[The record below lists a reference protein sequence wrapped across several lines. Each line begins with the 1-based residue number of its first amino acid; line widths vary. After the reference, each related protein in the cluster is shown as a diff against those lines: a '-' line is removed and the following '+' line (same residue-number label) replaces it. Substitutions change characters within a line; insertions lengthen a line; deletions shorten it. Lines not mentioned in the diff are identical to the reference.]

1 MLGTPVSMPCH
12 PACTL
17 PCIALTIDKVSTSL
31 TGRYWHTIPIQ
42 AMACHLIVIT
52 VLVEILVM
60 IPKVISQF
68 FQEILEALGVLVSP
82 AYGDAVLGFTE
93 SDCFVEQIFI

>member
-1 MLGTPVSMPCH
+1 MPCH
-12 PACTL
+12 PACPL
-17 PCIALTIDKVSTSL
+17 PGIALTVDKVSTSL
-31 TGRYWHTIPIQ
+31 TGRYWHTIQIQ
-42 AMACHLIVIT
+42 AMTFLFVVIT
-52 VLVEILVM
+52 VLVEIPVM

>member
-1 MLGTPVSMPCH
+1 MPCH

-17 PCIALTIDKVSTSL
+17 PGIALTVDKVSTGL
-31 TGRYWHTIPIQ
+31 TGRYWHTIQIQ
-42 AMACHLIVIT
+42 AMTFLLIVIA

-68 FQEILEALGVLVSP
+68 FQKILEALGVLVSP
-82 AYGDAVLGFTE
+82 AYGSAVLGFTE
-93 SDCFVEQIFI
+93 SDCFVE

>member
-1 MLGTPVSMPCH
+1 MPCH

-17 PCIALTIDKVSTSL
+17 PCIALAIDKVSTGL

-42 AMACHLIVIT
+42 AMAFLFVVIT
-52 VLVEILVM
+52 VLVEIPVM
-60 IPKVISQF
+60 IIKVIIQF
-68 FQEILEALGVLVSP
+68 LYKNLEALGVLVSP
-82 AYGDAVLGFTE
+82 AYGSAVLGFTE

>member
-1 MLGTPVSMPCH
+1 MPCH

-17 PCIALTIDKVSTSL
+17 PSIALAIDKVSTCL
-31 TGRYWHTIPIQ
+31 TGRYWNIIPIQ
-42 AMACHLIVIT
+42 AMAFLLIVIA

-68 FQEILEALGVLVSP
+68 FQEILEALSVLISP
-82 AYGDAVLGFTE
+82 AYVSAVLGFTE
-93 SDCFVEQIFI
+93 NDCFIE

>member
-1 MLGTPVSMPCH
+1 MPCH

-17 PCIALTIDKVSTSL
+17 PGIALTIDKVSTSL

-42 AMACHLIVIT
+42 AMAFLFVVIT
-52 VLVEILVM
+52 VLVEIPVM

-68 FQEILEALGVLVSP
+68 FQKILEALGVLVSL
-82 AYGDAVLGFTE
+82 AYSIAVLGFTE
-93 SDCFVEQIFI
+93 TENGCSI

>member
-1 MLGTPVSMPCH
+1 MPCH

-17 PCIALTIDKVSTSL
+17 PGVALTVDKVSTGL

-42 AMACHLIVIT
+42 AMACHLIVIA
-52 VLVEILVM
+52 VLVEISLTV
-60 IPKVISQF
+60 IKVIRQF
-68 FQEILEALGVLVSP
+68 FYKILEALGVLVSP

-93 SDCFVEQIFI
+93 TENGCSI

>member
-1 MLGTPVSMPCH
+1 MGFLFV
-12 PACTL
+12 
-17 PCIALTIDKVSTSL
+17 
-31 TGRYWHTIPIQ
+31 
-42 AMACHLIVIT
+42 VIT
-52 VLVEILVM
+52 VLGKILIM

>member
-1 MLGTPVSMPCH
+1 MPCH

-17 PCIALTIDKVSTSL
+17 PGIALAVDKVSTSL

-42 AMACHLIVIT
+42 AMAFLLVVIA

-68 FQEILEALGVLVSP
+68 FQEFLEALGVLVSP
-82 AYGDAVLGFTE
+82 AYGSAVLGTTE

>member
-1 MLGTPVSMPCH
+1 MPCH

-17 PCIALTIDKVSTSL
+17 PGIALTVDKVSTGL
-31 TGRYWHTIPIQ
+31 ACRYWHTIPIQ
-42 AMACHLIVIT
+42 AMACHLIVIA

-82 AYGDAVLGFTE
+82 AYVSAVLGFTE
-93 SDCFVEQIFI
+93 SDCFIEQIFI